1 MQAATGIDSPAA
13 GRAGGGGQ
21 AAIVELQ
28 VFAGQCDLAANA
40 VQGIGM
46 DSAAL
51 VDKGAGCRT

>member
-28 VFAGQCDLAANA
+28 VFAGQRDLAANA